1 MLLSLSVFYAHP
13 KDKKLGLVRQCKGKT
28 VARFMAAGLEI
39 KQLQRYP
46 GSSRIQQAFNHILLS
61 SLVEAKLFLVW
72 ILRKE
77 LTAEE
82 TPDHHT

>member
-1 MLLSLSVFYAHP
+1 
-13 KDKKLGLVRQCKGKT
+13 
-28 VARFMAAGLEI
+28 MAAGLEI

-46 GSSRIQQAFNHILLS
+46 GSSRIQQAFTRILLP

-72 ILRKE
+72 ILRKD